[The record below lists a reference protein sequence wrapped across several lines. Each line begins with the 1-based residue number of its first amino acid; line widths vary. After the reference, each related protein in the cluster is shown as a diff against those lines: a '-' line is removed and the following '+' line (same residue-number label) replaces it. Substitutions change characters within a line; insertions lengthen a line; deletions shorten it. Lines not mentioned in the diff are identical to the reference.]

1 MKARN
6 LDGINT
12 VLQKYSTAD
21 IVLAAYLKVAGYKL
35 KDIER
40 QGNRGTFVFADVDRA
55 IIVEYDLGSAKVE
68 PKSLA
73 AEIRSLT
80 TAARR

>member
-1 MKARN
+1 M
-6 LDGINT
+6 
-12 VLQKYSTAD
+12 LQKYATAD
-21 IVLAAYLKVAGYKL
+21 IVLAAYLKVSGFAL

-40 QGNRGTFVFADVDRA
+40 QGNRGTFVFANVDRA
-55 IIVEYDLGSAKVE
+55 VITDYDLGSAKVE
-68 PKSLA
+68 PKALA